1 MRRFFTKNALFLI
14 AFLLAFI
21 LSGCSDNPYDVP
33 PCEAIS
39 FTDQNGI
46 SFSLQI
52 TPCTGNK
59 SNGKVTLN
67 TDASRDY
74 LYSADCGKTF
84 KKMRSSEITL
94 DGVPQGSYSVCITES
109 SDPENVTG
117 IYTVYL
123 NESGESPVYSYAVSF
138 LEKIYRDGNITVYLD
153 GSCQAAIDIE
163 AENVKLSDNTVRYD
177 SLEQGLY
184 NISLTDKN
192 GSASATLEVPVMH
205 EGTGLKAFTE
215 VESIL
220 QTPELPTGCEVTS
233 LTMLLEFLGFH
244 TDKLTV
250 ADNYLPKGEYRRSDY
265 NKVFVGD
272 PRSRRSYGCTAPVIA
287 ETAEKFLAD
296 HDKDN
301 KWKVINIS
309 GCSEDTLYSAVKNGC
324 PVVVWCS
331 IDMKKIIDGYITWTD
346 EATGNT
352 VSWLGREHC
361 LLLTG
366 FDKKERLVY
375 VNDPLRGQVTYD
387 MDLFEERFEDLDRN
401 AVLIVNN

>member
-1 MRRFFTKNALFLI
+1 MRRFFTENALFLT
-14 AFLLAFI
+14 AFLPAFI
-21 LSGCSDNPYDVP
+21 LSGCSDNSYDVP
-33 PCEAIS
+33 PCEAIR

-52 TPCTGNK
+52 TPCTDNK
-59 SNGKVTLN
+59 SNGKVTLSTN
-67 TDASRDY
+67 ASSNY
-74 LYSADCGKTF
+74 LYSTDCGKTF
-84 KKMRSSEITL
+84 KKMRSSEVTL
-94 DGVPQGSYSVCITES
+94 NGVPQGSYSVCITEN
-109 SDPENVTG
+109 SDPENVTD

-123 NESGESPVYSYAVSF
+123 NESGEAPVYSYAVSSP
-138 LEKIYRDGNITVYLD
+138 EKIYRDGNITVYLD
-153 GSCQAAIDIE
+153 GSCQADIDFE
-163 AENVKLSDNTVRYD
+163 AENVRLSDNTVRYG

-184 NISLTDKN
+184 NISLTDKS
-192 GSASATLEVPVMH
+192 GGAAATLEVPVIH
-205 EGTGLKAFTE
+205 GGTGTKAFTE

-220 QTPELPTGCEVTS
+220 QTPELPTGCEVTA
-233 LTMLLEFLGFH
+233 LTMLLNFLGFQ

-250 ADNYLPKGEYRRSDY
+250 ADNYLPKGEYRRSDF

-272 PRSRRSYGCTAPVIA
+272 PRSKRSYGCTAPVIA

-296 HDKDN
+296 HDMDN

-309 GCSEDTLYSAVKNGC
+309 GCSEDTLYSAVKEGC
-324 PVVVWCS
+324 PVIVWCS
-331 IDMKKIIDGYITWTD
+331 IDMEKIIDGYVTWTD

-352 VSWLGREHC
+352 VSWFGGEHC

-387 MDLFEERFEDLDRN
+387 MDLFGERFEEMNRN
-401 AVLIVNN
+401 AVLIIEN

>member
-1 MRRFFTKNALFLI
+1 MRRFSAKNSLFLM

-21 LSGCSDNPYDVP
+21 LSGCSDSSYDVT

-67 TDASRDY
+67 TDAERDY
-74 LYSADCGKTF
+74 LYSTDCGKTF
-84 KKMRSSEITL
+84 KKMHSSEITL
-94 DGVPQGSYSVCITES
+94 DGIPKGSYSVCITES
-109 SDPENVTG
+109 SAPEDTTD

-123 NESGESPVYSYAVSF
+123 NESSESPVYSYAVSSA
-138 LEKIYRDGNITVYLD
+138 EKIYRDGTVTVYLD
-153 GSCQAAIDIE
+153 ESCQADIDVE
-163 AENVKLSDNTVRYD
+163 AENVRLSDNTVRYG

-192 GSASATLEVPVMH
+192 GGAAATLEVPVIH
-205 EGTGLKAFTE
+205 AGTGIKAFTE

-220 QTPELPTGCEVTS
+220 QTPELPTGCEVTA
-233 LTMLLEFLGFH
+233 LTMLLNFLGFH

-301 KWKVINIS
+301 KWKVTDIS

-331 IDMKKIIDGYITWTD
+331 IDMEKIIDGYVTWTD

-352 VSWLGREHC
+352 VSWFGREHC

-387 MDLFEERFEDLDRN
+387 MELFEERFGEMNRN
-401 AVLIVNN
+401 AVLIIEN